1 MVDFSFFSKLTL
13 HTKRPVVSLAGGPLR
28 TNRLSVWEAG
38 IGTKSVGLFVRV
50 QSEKVCNG
58 LYRNPALTNIFQ
70 SSLAADWELFQE
82 ALAGTSMYFL
92 PFSNDSSSLF

>member
-1 MVDFSFFSKLTL
+1 M
-13 HTKRPVVSLAGGPLR
+13 KRPVVSLVGGPLR
-28 TNRLSVWEAG
+28 TNQLSVWEAG

-70 SSLAADWELFQE
+70 SSLAARLGTVPRSSGWYQYVLSPIFQ
-82 ALAGTSMYFL
+82 
-92 PFSNDSSSLF
+92 